1 MGLWVSGKWSVDQWV
16 GGQWSVVLI
25 KSKINV
31 CFCLE
36 VYISKSKVIIQFP
49 CSRNVMV
56 FLSQSKLFL
65 HFWRSLLIFLDHFY
79 CFTLREQCTSTKL
92 FLVGIFPKNKNSLFV
107 HFSRSVNSNNLP
119 YLPEIEIKL
128 QIALIEINH
137 KWANLVLSLRF
148 SKQLAPSIMAKL

>member
-25 KSKINV
+25 KSKING

-79 CFTLREQCTSTKL
+79 CFTPREQCSSTKL
-92 FLVGIFPKNKNSLFV
+92 FLIVIFPKNKNSLFV
-107 HFSRSVNSNNLP
+107 HFSRSVNSNYLP

-128 QIALIEINH
+128 QIALTEINH
-137 KWANLVLSLRF
+137 KGANLVLSLRF
-148 SKQLAPSIMAKL
+148 SKQLARSIMAKL